1 MFKLFI
7 LDASSNVAE
16 GSLLKH
22 NTQETIAEVNGREEG
37 AWTLSVSLSME
48 YWELTKRISPP
59 SVVLVVSTIWCK
71 LLRLN
76 S

>member
-1 MFKLFI
+1 MLCCEDVLTRGNESPSRTTQTLSKTILIKPMRMFKLFI

-37 AWTLSVSLSME
+37 A
-48 YWELTKRISPP
+48 
-59 SVVLVVSTIWCK
+59 
-71 LLRLN
+71 
-76 S
+76 